1 MMRMRNSVI
10 GVMGL
15 RQEVERVGMCCVE
28 DIRDSMK
35 TVNYSVDKQVSNS
48 EKRF

>member
-28 DIRDSMK
+28 DIRF
-35 TVNYSVDKQVSNS
+35 N
-48 EKRF
+48 EKCQLLGG

>member
-1 MMRMRNSVI
+1 MMQMRNSVI

-15 RQEVERVGMCCVE
+15 QQRVERVGMCCVE
-28 DIRDSMK
+28 DIRDSSEN
-35 TVNYSVDKQVSNS
+35 VSYSVDKQVSNS